1 MRGTI
6 VRLRLWWSGVTSW
19 ETGATAVE
27 YALMVALIFLAV
39 IAGVALVG
47 QGTKENF
54 ESFVLPP

>member
-1 MRGTI
+1 M
-6 VRLRLWWSGVTSW
+6 
-19 ETGATAVE
+19 E